1 MIAKPPKSRT
11 TRGRFFFN
19 RAQRDFSLGSHFVDV
34 LGHLGVFA
42 GLGQQPGDVQIGLP
56 PCLVVNFPFDGGKA
70 CWITHQAIQ
79 PLRLAFGQQPS
90 RLVRDGGWRGCRRAV
105 GTLTLSSSLFLVPA
119 HLLFRLQKHFHN
131 GLFPSCQSPVLF
143 SLRPFAYLNTCALR
157 CVTAFWDRTLLELEE
172 STLTCLFASITIRQ
186 TQRSASHE
194 SSLAIYCLFDT
205 SFHGV
210 ADQSGDQP
218 TQRDVLLLGESAE
231 LAQQIVGQN
240 NMNVRICVHCELPS
254 AINKRY
260 SNAPRRMD
268 KVC

>member
-1 MIAKPPKSRT
+1 LSPQFTGDSPNRFLVQFQTISSQLGARLLDRQLTDQAAHFGLDVGARSLADPIGRQFRVEPASLDASSLAATSPRRAVQRHHRDHQAPQKPDHQGAS
-11 TRGRFFFN
+11 FFFN
-19 RAQRDFSLGSHFVDV
+19 RTQRDFSLGSHFVDV

-70 CWITHQAIQ
+70 CWINHQAIQ

-143 SLRPFAYLNTCALR
+143 GLRPFA
-157 CVTAFWDRTLLELEE
+157 
-172 STLTCLFASITIRQ
+172 
-186 TQRSASHE
+186 
-194 SSLAIYCLFDT
+194 
-205 SFHGV
+205 
-210 ADQSGDQP
+210 
-218 TQRDVLLLGESAE
+218 
-231 LAQQIVGQN
+231 
-240 NMNVRICVHCELPS
+240 
-254 AINKRY
+254 
-260 SNAPRRMD
+260 
-268 KVC
+268 

>member
-42 GLGQQPGDVQIGLP
+42 SLGQQPGDVQIGLP

-105 GTLTLSSSLFLVPA
+105 GTLTLSSSFFLVPA
-119 HLLFRLQKHFHN
+119 HLHFRLQKHFHN

-157 CVTAFWDRTLLELEE
+157 CVTAFWDRTR
-172 STLTCLFASITIRQ
+172 RQ
-186 TQRSASHE
+186 TVPRQCLVRHPIGPEASGRRHPGPQTPRRRPSASPNE
-194 SSLAIYCLFDT
+194 YDWRCGS
-205 SFHGV
+205 
-210 ADQSGDQP
+210 
-218 TQRDVLLLGESAE
+218 
-231 LAQQIVGQN
+231 
-240 NMNVRICVHCELPS
+240 PS
-254 AINKRY
+254 T
-260 SNAPRRMD
+260 PMPP
-268 KVC
+268 

>member
-11 TRGRFFFN
+11 TRGRLFFN

-42 GLGQQPGDVQIGLP
+42 GLGQQPGDVQIGLL

-70 CWITHQAIQ
+70 CWINHQAIQ

-143 SLRPFAYLNTCALR
+143 GLRPFAYLTPVLFGASPLFGIGPSRNRTWL
-157 CVTAFWDRTLLELEE
+157 DRSRMQVSQEKEGHL
-172 STLTCLFASITIRQ
+172 CLCLCPSP
-186 TQRSASHE
+186 SLK
-194 SSLAIYCLFDT
+194 SS
-205 SFHGV
+205 
-210 ADQSGDQP
+210 
-218 TQRDVLLLGESAE
+218 
-231 LAQQIVGQN
+231 
-240 NMNVRICVHCELPS
+240 
-254 AINKRY
+254 
-260 SNAPRRMD
+260 
-268 KVC
+268 